1 MTVHV
6 DEVEPLTRDVI
17 AKIVPNAE
25 HFLVAKA
32 AVGPSIDVSDEQRF
46 AEKLAEDPSYN
57 PDKMFY
63 ADFEQAAAGHTE
75 YGTGPLMRLDEEW
88 NGHPVDSLVFLSY
101 EGLDEDPAVYTL
113 FVENPEGG

>member
-1 MTVHV
+1 MAG
-6 DEVEPLTRDVI
+6 PLTDYTARSWSTYNITWIEGEDLPTRSAQGEFV
-17 AKIVPNAE
+17 E
-25 HFLVAKA
+25 LKA
-32 AVGPSIDVSDEQRF
+32 DSII

-113 FVENPEGG
+113 FVEDAPED